1 MSKYGKKW
9 FDSPAHEARRRFW
22 KVRDAWADYLM
33 QHPIGREYTKV
44 ELWRV
49 LKAEGLAS
57 YRTEAAEAFQTLFK
71 PFCEEREP
79 VLVWAGERILRTAQR
94 PTFSD

>member
-22 KVRDAWADYLM
+22 KVRDAWADYLRD
-33 QHPIGREYTKV
+33 HPLWREYTKT
-44 ELWRV
+44 ELWEV

-57 YRTEAAEAFQTLFK
+57 YRAEAAEAFPTLFK
-71 PFCEEREP
+71 PICEENGP
-79 VLVWAGERILRTAQR
+79 VLLMFEGRILRTKER